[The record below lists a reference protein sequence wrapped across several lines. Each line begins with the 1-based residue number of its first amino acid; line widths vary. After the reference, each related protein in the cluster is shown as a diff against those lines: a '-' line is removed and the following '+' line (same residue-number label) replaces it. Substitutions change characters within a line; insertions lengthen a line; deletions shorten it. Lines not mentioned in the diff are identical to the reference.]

1 MITPLSAISLVPPC
15 QKNDPTTIT
24 PEQGRNEENMNDRF
38 QRMSD
43 DGMVLFHADCAGA
56 IYWAYVGSSASS
68 GPFRT
73 FNAALK
79 NYNAD
84 TEVAHRKLGD
94 DWSDWSDT
102 SEEGNGQVS
111 ELPARRRT
119 GR

>member
-1 MITPLSAISLVPPC
+1 
-15 QKNDPTTIT
+15 
-24 PEQGRNEENMNDRF
+24 MNDRF